1 VPHPFTLLVKGAR
14 GNHRTRRA
22 FVSSSKKTDTIG
34 TGDGS
39 MMIRREVLKTIFCA
53 LGALVFVSTAA
64 VSFAAG
70 VTEITL
76 PGTRVF
82 PESITSTK
90 DGTLIAGSFGHGNVL
105 KIAPGKTDAVEFI
118 KAGTNGLN
126 TVLGVFADEKNKL
139 LWVCSNK
146 LGPTG
151 DPTAVK
157 TFDLK
162 TGATKDSYT
171 LPGAPTLCND
181 IAVAPDG
188 TAYIS
193 DTLGG
198 ALDMLKPGSKALEVA
213 AKDPLLAGV
222 DGLAFADKSTL
233 YVNSVTA
240 NKILRVDLGADG
252 KSARI
257 TDLKLPRALDRPDGM
272 RAIGGGRMLLAENSG
287 KMSLVII
294 SGDNVTLTTLKEVSA
309 STPAVTAT
317 KGMAW
322 VAEGKL
328 NYVQDP
334 KMKDQ
339 DPGTFK
345 MYAVPLPK

>member
-1 VPHPFTLLVKGAR
+1 MKQASYRSPLFAAV
-14 GNHRTRRA
+14 
-22 FVSSSKKTDTIG
+22 
-34 TGDGS
+34 
-39 MMIRREVLKTIFCA
+39 C
-53 LGALVFVSTAA
+53 LGALMATAA
-64 VSFAAG
+64 TTFG
-70 VTEITL
+70 GQVTQITL

-82 PESITSTK
+82 PESITSTH
-90 DGTLIAGSFGHGNVL
+90 DGTLIVGSFGHGYVL
-105 KIAPGKTDAVEFI
+105 RIAPGKTDAVEWI

-162 TGATKDSYT
+162 TGAPKDSYV
-171 LPGAPTLCND
+171 LPGDRTLCND

-188 TAYIS
+188 TAYVT
-193 DTLGG
+193 DTIGG
-198 ALDMLKPGSKALEVA
+198 AVDMLKPGAKALEVA
-213 AKDPLLAGV
+213 AKDPLLAGA
-222 DGLAFADKSTL
+222 DGLAFGNKTTL

-240 NKILRVDLGADG
+240 NKIVRVDLGPDG
-252 KSARI
+252 KSTGI

-272 RAIGGGRMLLAENSG
+272 RAVGKGRFLLAENSG
-287 KMSLVII
+287 KMSLVTFD
-294 SGDNVTLTTLKEVSA
+294 GNNVMLTTLKEVSA

-334 KMKDQ
+334 AMKDK
-339 DPGTFK
+339 DPGSFN
-345 MYAVPLPK
+345 MYAVPLPKP

>member
-1 VPHPFTLLVKGAR
+1 MKRLGGKATFWMSIGA
-14 GNHRTRRA
+14 
-22 FVSSSKKTDTIG
+22 S
-34 TGDGS
+34 
-39 MMIRREVLKTIFCA
+39 
-53 LGALVFVSTAA
+53 LVFAIAA
-64 VSFAAG
+64 FAADTR
-70 VTEITL
+70 TEITL

-82 PESITSTK
+82 PESITSK
-90 DGTLIAGSFGHGNVL
+90 PDGTLIVGSYGHGDVL
-105 KIAPGKTDAVEFI
+105 RIAPGKTDAEEWI

-162 TGATKDSYT
+162 TGAPKDSYT
-171 LPGAPTLCND
+171 LPGDRTLCND

-188 TAYIS
+188 TAYVT
-193 DTLGG
+193 DTFAG
-198 ALDMLKPGSKALEVA
+198 AVDMLKPGSKALEVA
-213 AKDPLLAGV
+213 AKDPLIAGA
-222 DGLAFADKSTL
+222 DGLAFGNSATL

-240 NKILRVDLGADG
+240 NKILRVDLGPDG
-252 KSARI
+252 KSRSV

-272 RAIGGGRMLLAENSG
+272 RSIGKGRFLLAENSG
-287 KMSLVII
+287 KMSLVTFD
-294 SGDNVTLTTLKEVSA
+294 GDNASLTTLKEVSA

-334 KMKDQ
+334 AMKDK

-345 MYAVPLPK
+345 MYGVPLPK

>member
-1 VPHPFTLLVKGAR
+1 MKPLNRRGILWFSIGA
-14 GNHRTRRA
+14 
-22 FVSSSKKTDTIG
+22 S
-34 TGDGS
+34 
-39 MMIRREVLKTIFCA
+39 LA
-53 LGALVFVSTAA
+53 LAIAT
-64 VSFAAG
+64 FAADNR
-70 VTEITL
+70 TEITL

-82 PESITSTK
+82 PESITSTPN
-90 DGTLIAGSFGHGNVL
+90 GTLIIGSLGHGNVL
-105 KIAPGKTDAVEFI
+105 RIAPGQTTALEWI
-118 KAGTNGLN
+118 KPGTNGLN
-126 TVLGVFADEKNKL
+126 SVLGVFADEKNKL

-162 TGATKDSYT
+162 AGAPKGSYP
-171 LPGAPTLCND
+171 LPGDRTLCND

-188 TAYIS
+188 TAYIT

-198 ALDMLKPGSKALEVA
+198 AVDMLKPGANALEVA
-213 AKDPLLAGV
+213 AKDPLLAGA
-222 DGLAFADKSTL
+222 DGLAFGSRTTL

-240 NKILRVDLGADG
+240 NKILRVDLGPDG
-252 KSARI
+252 KSTNI

-272 RAIGGGRMLLAENSG
+272 RSIGKGRFLLAENSG
-287 KMSLVII
+287 KMSLLTFD
-294 SGDNVTLTTLKEVSA
+294 GDNVMLTTLKEVSA

-317 KGMAW
+317 RGMAW

-328 NYVQDP
+328 NYMQDP
-334 KMKDQ
+334 AMKDK

-345 MYAVPLPK
+345 LYAVPLPQ